1 MPHFSPRGFQRQL
14 LILTLGASLIGAAI
28 ALVLALRLSP
38 TEASYDPAWV
48 LFGVDSFPWIISLAT
63 LVLIGLT
70 GLAATALV
78 ESRLLGPIRSLVEA
92 DQASEPGGGLEPLP
106 RQTPEP
112 RDELNEL
119 LAMRAR
125 DRRRAQIIES
135 LGQLVMKASE
145 PGRLREQI
153 LITLVSL
160 LACDRGSLWE
170 LMEEGGYF
178 VGQAETRNPDLSSE
192 AVIGTRLTSSG
203 EALINTLERTGGPV
217 LILDPSDSAYTELLG
232 SGWLAKRSIGP
243 LLAIPLRRLGS
254 LIGFVLL
261 ERKEP
266 ATPFDTDDL
275 VAAQAGGVFAGLALE
290 NSRWQ
295 LAERSRGTRMKAL
308 AEFAAAL
315 TTKHRLAE
323 VFGEV
328 VERGSAMV
336 RSATCSVLVL
346 DEATESLVMVAQA
359 GVSDSSLSV
368 SLPLKNEI
376 VQEFLR
382 LGQPLIIEDI
392 DEQLPELRRLLVRQ
406 EVKSIFIFPLQ
417 ATGRILGAL
426 TLGYL
431 VHHRMDEIDLTV
443 SETLASVSAGAI
455 QNAMAFE
462 GEVEQRNL
470 LAAVSEISRRISG
483 ILDPEW
489 MLSEVCELLGTELGF
504 DWVHA
509 FLRTDGDDFLL
520 YEAGFGKVG
529 DERGMD
535 GLAIP
540 LDDRSLVGRVAASSS
555 AGRASEDQHDIF
567 RQSDP
572 AFLEVRSELALPIT
586 THNRV
591 VGVLDVQSRNAK
603 AFGADDERLLGIIT
617 EQIAVAMDNARHH
630 AQVQAQA
637 QLDSLTQVLNHGAFV
652 ATLHA
657 LAEKATREELPL
669 SVIMLDVDYF
679 KTYNDQ
685 FGHVAGDA
693 ALKTT
698 VQAIKANVKS
708 RDAVGRWGGEEF
720 GIALDGAT
728 KEQARSVA
736 DRIRETLASLRP
748 VDRLGREMPA
758 PTISQGIAS
767 LGDDAADAD
776 TLVDVADKALYR
788 AKGAGRDQV
797 VVAGEA

>member
-14 LILTLGASLIGAAI
+14 LILTLVASLVGAAI
-28 ALVLALRLSP
+28 ALILTHSLAPSP
-38 TEASYDPAWV
+38 ASPDPSWA
-48 LFGVDSFPWIISLAT
+48 LLGVRSLPWIVSLVT
-63 LVLIGLT
+63 FVLIGLT
-70 GLAATALV
+70 GLAATVLV
-78 ESRLLGPIRSLVEA
+78 ETRLLEPIRRLVEA
-92 DQASEPGGGLEPLP
+92 DQAREPDGQLGPLPKEPAEPG
-106 RQTPEP
+106 
-112 RDELNEL
+112 DELEEL
-119 LAMRAR
+119 VAMRAR

-135 LGQLVMKASE
+135 LGQLVMKANE
-145 PGRLREQI
+145 PARLREQI

-170 LMEEGGYF
+170 LWEEGGYF
-178 VGQAETRNPDLSSE
+178 VGQAETRNPHLSSE
-192 AVIGTRLTSSG
+192 TVIGTRLTSSG
-203 EALINTLERTGGPV
+203 EALISVLDSTGSPV
-217 LILDPSDSAYTELLG
+217 LILDPHDPTYSALMG
-232 SGWLAKRSIGP
+232 SGWLAERSIGP

-261 ERKEP
+261 EREEP
-266 ATPFDTDDL
+266 ASPFDTDDL
-275 VAAQAGGVFAGLALE
+275 VAAQAAGVFAGVALE
-290 NSRWQ
+290 NVRWQ
-295 LAERSRGTRMKAL
+295 LAERSRGTRMKGL
-308 AEFAAAL
+308 AELAAAL

-323 VFGEV
+323 VLGEV
-328 VERGSAMV
+328 VERGTAMV
-336 RSATCSVLVL
+336 RSATCSVLMV
-346 DEATESLVMVAQA
+346 DEATESLVMAAQA

-382 LGQPLIIEDI
+382 LGQPLIVEDI
-392 DEQLPELRRLLVRQ
+392 DEELPGLRSLLVRQ

-426 TLGYL
+426 TLGFL
-431 VHHRMDEIDLTV
+431 AHHRMDEIDLTV
-443 SETLASVSAGAI
+443 SETLASVSAAAI

-489 MLSEVCELLGTELGF
+489 MLSEVCDLLGAELGF

-509 FLRTDGDDFLL
+509 FLKSDRDDFLV
-520 YEAGFGKVG
+520 YEAGFGSLG
-529 DERGMD
+529 DEDLRGS
-535 GLAIP
+535 LAIP
-540 LDDRSLVGRVAASSS
+540 VDDRSLVGRVAANSA
-555 AGRASEDQHDIF
+555 AGRAGEDHQDLF
-567 RQSDP
+567 RQSSP
-572 AFLEVRSELALPIT
+572 AFSQVRSELALPIT

-591 VGVLDVQSRNAK
+591 VGILDVQSKEPK
-603 AFGADDERLLGIIT
+603 AFGADDERLLGIIA

-652 ATLHA
+652 ATLHT
-657 LAEKATREELPL
+657 LAETATRDGLAL

-728 KEQARSVA
+728 KEQARRVA
-736 DRIRETLASLRP
+736 DRIRETLALLRP

-758 PTISQGIAS
+758 PTVSQGIAS

-788 AKGAGRDQV
+788 AKAAGRDQV